1 MFFFLIWDVHCFYQ
15 IVKSSESLKLCAN
28 FVYLPIVLSMQG
40 EMQQLRDKLVSAEK
54 TAKNESQL
62 KVCCLTSI
70 CWMYMEC
77 CNRSGNLIFYLVQEK
92 LQLRLKVLE
101 EGLQSGNGTVR
112 RPVVEA
118 KRSSSVTTNGS
129 ARRTT
134 SGSEEGSRLLANG
147 SRTRRS
153 AVAQLRSSMSSS
165 TLLKNGRMTSSFDG
179 GRSTDG
185 GASPKAKPFTNG
197 FEELRTGRKS
207 STEVSKSSGPPSP
220 KSSRPASPKISGSAS
235 SQYSVPASPKKSG
248 PASSQISAPAS
259 PESEKASEV
268 AKEKAESTAPAA
280 DSEIDTVS
288 GVLYDMLQKEVI
300 NLRKAMHEKDQSL
313 KDKDDAIEVCH
324 VISMFVVLIGY
335 VLV

>member
-1 MFFFLIWDVHCFYQ
+1 M
-15 IVKSSESLKLCAN
+15 
-28 FVYLPIVLSMQG
+28 
-40 EMQQLRDKLVSAEK
+40 
-54 TAKNESQL
+54 
-62 KVCCLTSI
+62 
-70 CWMYMEC
+70 
-77 CNRSGNLIFYLVQEK
+77 QEK

-129 ARRTT
+129 TRRTT

-185 GASPKAKPFTNG
+185 GASPKGKPFTNG
-197 FEELRTGRKS
+197 FEELRTGRKNS
-207 STEVSKSSGPPSP
+207 AEAG
-220 KSSRPASPKISGSAS
+220 KSSRPASPKISGPAS
-235 SQYSVPASPKKSG
+235 SQYPVPASPKKSG
-248 PASSQISAPAS
+248 PASLQISAPAS

-268 AKEKAESTAPAA
+268 AQEKAESTAPAA

-300 NLRKAMHEKDQSL
+300 TLRKAMHEKDQSL
-313 KDKDDAIEVCH
+313 KDKDDAIEVCY
-324 VISMFVVLIGY
+324 VIRLCGSHRICEGY
-335 VLV
+335 G

>member
-1 MFFFLIWDVHCFYQ
+1 M
-15 IVKSSESLKLCAN
+15 
-28 FVYLPIVLSMQG
+28 
-40 EMQQLRDKLVSAEK
+40 
-54 TAKNESQL
+54 
-62 KVCCLTSI
+62 
-70 CWMYMEC
+70 
-77 CNRSGNLIFYLVQEK
+77 QEK

-101 EGLQSGNGTVR
+101 EGLQSGNGTGR

-207 STEVSKSSGPPSP
+207 STEVAKSSGPPSP
-220 KSSRPASPKISGSAS
+220 KSSGPPSPRSSRPASPKISGSAS

-268 AKEKAESTAPAA
+268 NKEKAESTAPAA

-300 NLRKAMHEKDQSL
+300 TLRKAMHEKDQSL
-313 KDKDDAIEVCH
+313 KDKDDAIEVCY
-324 VISMFVVLIGY
+324 VMSIFVVLTGY
-335 VLV
+335 VMVLSSFNTVTVNVVTWF